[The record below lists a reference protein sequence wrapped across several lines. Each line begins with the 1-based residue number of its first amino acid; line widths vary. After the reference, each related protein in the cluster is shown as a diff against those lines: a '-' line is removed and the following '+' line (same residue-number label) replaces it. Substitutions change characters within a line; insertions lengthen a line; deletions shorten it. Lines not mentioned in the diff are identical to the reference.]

1 MLSVQW
7 VRKRG
12 LFEVNRK
19 QLPLVLMLIA
29 GAITTLTVYF
39 KGLGLKTMLIA
50 LLAALVA
57 FGFIGSLIEY
67 ILNSFDR
74 NETTSE
80 VSDEGEVIEKE
91 AVDQPVTEAQA
102 PAAEETVE

>member
-1 MLSVQW
+1 M
-7 VRKRG
+7 
-12 LFEVNRK
+12 NRR
-19 QLPLVLMLIA
+19 QLPLLLMLIA

-57 FGFIGSLIEY
+57 FYFIGSMVEY
-67 ILNSFDR
+67 ILSSFDKK
-74 NETTSE
+74 NAQE

-91 AVDQPVTEAQA
+91 AATPVQERVSE
-102 PAAEETVE
+102 AAEEEEVAQ

>member
-19 QLPLVLMLIA
+19 QLPLVLMLIS

-50 LLAALVA
+50 LLAAMVI

-74 NETTSE
+74 NQNSE

-91 AVDQPVTEAQA
+91 AVDQPVTEAPA
-102 PAAEETVE
+102 PETEETVE

>member
-1 MLSVQW
+1 M
-7 VRKRG
+7 
-12 LFEVNRK
+12 NRR
-19 QLPLVLMLIA
+19 QLPLLLMLIA

-50 LLAALVA
+50 LLAAMIA

-74 NETTSE
+74 NRNSE

-91 AVDQPVTEAQA
+91 AVNQ
-102 PAAEETVE
+102 PAAEVPAPETEETVE

>member
-1 MLSVQW
+1 M
-7 VRKRG
+7 
-12 LFEVNRK
+12 NRK
-19 QLPLVLMLIA
+19 QLPLILMLLA
-29 GAITTLTVYF
+29 GAITTLTIYF

-50 LLAALVA
+50 LLAAMVI

-74 NETTSE
+74 KEAAE

-91 AVDQPVTEAQA
+91 AIAQTTEEIEA
-102 PAAEETVE
+102 PKEEAEE

>member
-19 QLPLVLMLIA
+19 QLPLLLMLIA

-50 LLAALVA
+50 LLAAMVI

-74 NETTSE
+74 NQESE

-91 AVDQPVTEAQA
+91 AVDQSVPEA
-102 PAAEETVE
+102 PAPETEETVE

>member
-1 MLSVQW
+1 MSSVQW

-19 QLPLVLMLIA
+19 QLPLLLMLIA

-50 LLAALVA
+50 LLAALVI

-74 NETTSE
+74 NQNSE
-80 VSDEGEVIEKE
+80 VSEEGEVIEKE
-91 AVDQPVTEAQA
+91 PVDQPITEAPA
-102 PAAEETVE
+102 PETEETVE

>member
-1 MLSVQW
+1 M
-7 VRKRG
+7 
-12 LFEVNRK
+12 NRK
-19 QLPLVLMLIA
+19 QLPLLLMLIA

-50 LLAALVA
+50 LLAAMFI

-67 ILNSFDR
+67 IINSFDINR
-74 NETTSE
+74 NSE

-91 AVDQPVTEAQA
+91 AVDQPVTEASA
-102 PAAEETVE
+102 PETEETTE

>member
-1 MLSVQW
+1 
-7 VRKRG
+7 
-12 LFEVNRK
+12 
-19 QLPLVLMLIA
+19 MLIA

-50 LLAALVA
+50 LLAAMVI

-74 NETTSE
+74 NQDSE
-80 VSDEGEVIEKE
+80 VSEEGEVIEKE
-91 AVDQPVTEAQA
+91 PVDQPVTEAVA
-102 PAAEETVE
+102 PAPETEETVE